1 MDFDI
6 STIKVNKVAL
16 TGEDDKRIETFDF
29 IKLLFMTPVK
39 A

>member
-1 MDFDI
+1 M
-6 STIKVNKVAL
+6 SAIKVSKVAL

-29 IKLLFMTPVK
+29 IKLLFMKPVK